1 MARNAVIKVLRSNL
15 KRALRSGRLSETEG
29 LLEQL
34 KDEDPLSVET
44 RGLELETLIASRRWS
59 DATKL
64 ASQLSELYPA
74 SARIRYLSARVHYH
88 NKDYLRALEQF
99 AESER
104 IHPHWLSRR
113 WLGKTHTQ
121 LGHYQE
127 AEASLIDVC
136 TEHPQ
141 VRLDLAWLYERRD
154 DPQRALHYLEEYL
167 TFRPDDEFAKAQRLR
182 LRANVLAADELVAE
196 VELLRDLEETIPAE
210 LLPTY
215 VKRLLETGQG
225 AAARQFVEHQSPQW
239 DERTSASVAWE
250 CHRLQA
256 YDLALRLFLRG
267 LPAFHRDYKYLS
279 ALESAALHC
288 QCAAEVMS
296 AYETLAV
303 DNKRLYG
310 RIKAL
315 KKRGVD
321 LPNSE

>member
-15 KRALRSGRLSETEG
+15 KRALRSGQLAETES

-44 RGLELETLIASRRWS
+44 RGLELETLIAARRWL

-64 ASQLSELYPA
+64 AAQLSELFPA
-74 SARIRYLSARVHYH
+74 SARIRYLIARVHYH
-88 NKDYLRALEQF
+88 NKDYPRALEQF

-104 IHPHWLSRR
+104 IHPHWVSRR

-127 AEASLIDVC
+127 AEASLIDLC
-136 TEHPQ
+136 AEHPQ

-154 DPQRALHYLEEYL
+154 DPQRALHHLEDYLR
-167 TFRPDDEFAKAQRLR
+167 FRPDDAFARAQRLR
-182 LRANVLAADELVAE
+182 LRANLLSADELLAE
-196 VELLRDLEETIPAE
+196 VDTLRDLEEAVPSE

-225 AAARQFVEHQSPQW
+225 AAARQFIEHQHAQW
-239 DERTSASVAWE
+239 DERTCASIAWE

-256 YDLALRLFLRG
+256 YDVALRLFLRG
-267 LPAFHRDYKYLS
+267 LTAFHRDFKYLS
-279 ALESAALHC
+279 ALESAALRC
-288 QCAAEVMS
+288 RRVEEVIT
-296 AYETLAV
+296 AYETFAA

-310 RIKAL
+310 RGRAL
-315 KKRGVD
+315 QKRAGS
-321 LPNSE
+321 PASQ

>member
-15 KRALRSGRLSETEG
+15 KRALRSGHLSETEG

-44 RGLELETLIASRRWS
+44 RGLELETLIAARRWS

-64 ASQLSELYPA
+64 ASQLSELFPA
-74 SARIRYLSARVHYH
+74 SARIRYLTARVHYH
-88 NKDYLRALEQF
+88 NKNYPRALEQF

-104 IHPHWLSRR
+104 IHPHWSSRR

-127 AEASLIDVC
+127 AEASLIDLC
-136 TEHPQ
+136 AEHPQ

-154 DPQRALHYLEEYL
+154 DPQRALRYLEEYL
-167 TFRPDDEFAKAQRLR
+167 SFRPDDEFAKAQRLR

-196 VELLRDLEETIPAE
+196 VDTLRDLEETVPPE

-225 AAARQFVEHQSPQW
+225 AAARQFIEHQHVQW
-239 DERTSASVAWE
+239 DERISASVAWE
-250 CHRLQA
+250 CHHLQA

-267 LPAFHRDYKYLS
+267 LSVYYRDFKYLS
-279 ALESAALHC
+279 ALEFAAIRC
-288 QCAAEVMS
+288 QRVDEVVT
-296 AYETLAV
+296 AYETHAA
-303 DNKRLYG
+303 DNNRLYG
-310 RIKAL
+310 RTKAL
-315 KKRGVD
+315 KKRAGIHPD
-321 LPNSE
+321 SD